1 MTLNRM
7 RPNDEHSSIG
17 IGEAGSIKGMDKKFD
32 LIAIGTGAGG
42 STAAHKCRKAGWEV
56 AIIDSRPFG
65 GTCALRGCDP
75 KKVLVGAAELI
86 AWNRRMGGNGISS
99 RGIEIDWPALMRFK
113 RTFTEPVPQNREKG
127 YAKAGIAAFHGRTRF
142 IDKTTLQVDDDTLT
156 GRFVLIA
163 AGARPATLGI
173 PGAAHLTTS
182 DQFLELE
189 QLPERIVFVGGGYI
203 SFEFAHIAARAGA
216 RVQILHRG
224 SRPLEGFDPDLADRL
239 VRATRESGVDVRVN
253 TAVEAVEK
261 DGDHFVVKASTDGAG
276 QSFETDRVVHGAGRV
291 PDIDDIDLEKAGVER
306 EKRGV
311 TVNEYLQSVS
321 NPAVYAAG
329 DAAASGGLPLTP
341 VAGMEGHVAAS
352 NMLEGNHRQPNH
364 SGVPTVIFSIP
375 PLASVGLRE
384 EEATKQG
391 LKFRVKHEE
400 TSGWYSSRRVGEK
413 YSGFKV
419 LVEEGSDRILGAH
432 LLGPHAEEVIN
443 VFALAIRS
451 GLKADD
457 LKTMIYAYPTSASDV
472 SYMV

>member
-1 MTLNRM
+1 
-7 RPNDEHSSIG
+7 
-17 IGEAGSIKGMDKKFD
+17 MDKKFD

-42 STAAHKCRKAGWEV
+42 STAAYKCRKAGWEV

-86 AWNRRMGGNGISS
+86 DWNRRMGGNGISS
-99 RGIEIDWPALMRFK
+99 KGIEIDWPALMRFK

-127 YAKAGIAAFHGRTRF
+127 YARAGIAAFHGRTRF
-142 IDKTTLQVDDDTLT
+142 LDKTTLQVDDDTLT

-163 AGARPATLGI
+163 AGARPSTLGI

-224 SRPLEGFDPDLADRL
+224 ARPLEGFDPDLADRL
-239 VRATRESGVDVRVN
+239 VRATRELDVDVRIN

-364 SGVPTVIFSIP
+364 AGVPTVIFSIP
-375 PLASVGLRE
+375 SLASVGLRE